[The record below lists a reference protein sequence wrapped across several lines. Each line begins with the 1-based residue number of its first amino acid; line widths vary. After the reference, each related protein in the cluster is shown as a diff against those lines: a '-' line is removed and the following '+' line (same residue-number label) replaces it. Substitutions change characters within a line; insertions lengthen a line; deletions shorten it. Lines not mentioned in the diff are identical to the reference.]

1 MDAFLIPAGVI
12 AVAELGDKTQL
23 MAFLLAARY
32 RTAPPVIAGIFVA
45 TVANHGLAGG
55 LGVWLATL
63 ATPGTLRWIVG
74 IAFLAVAAWMLL
86 PGRPDANDE
95 VPSRRFGPFMAA
107 LLAFFLAEMGDKTQL
122 ATMAMVAHFQSY
134 ILVIMGS
141 TTGMLI
147 ANVPAVYLGDRMSQ
161 RLPTRAIEIGAAA
174 VFAAFGLLVLA
185 GVGQAMAP

>member
-1 MDAFLIPAGVI
+1 MDAFLIPVGVI

-32 RTAPPVIAGIFVA
+32 RTALPVIAGIFLA

-63 ATPGTLRWIVG
+63 VAPGTLRWIVG

-86 PGRPDANDE
+86 PERPAANDE
-95 VPSRRFGPFMAA
+95 VPSRRFGPFMAT

-122 ATMAMVAHFQSY
+122 ATVVLGARFEALAPVV
-134 ILVIMGS
+134 LG
-141 TTGMLI
+141 TTLGMLA
-147 ANVPAVYLGDRMSQ
+147 ANIPAVLVGEALAQ
-161 RLPTRAIEIGAAA
+161 KLPMKGIRYAAA
-174 VFAAFGLLVLA
+174 GLFIATGLVTIFGIPGTV
-185 GVGQAMAP
+185 Q